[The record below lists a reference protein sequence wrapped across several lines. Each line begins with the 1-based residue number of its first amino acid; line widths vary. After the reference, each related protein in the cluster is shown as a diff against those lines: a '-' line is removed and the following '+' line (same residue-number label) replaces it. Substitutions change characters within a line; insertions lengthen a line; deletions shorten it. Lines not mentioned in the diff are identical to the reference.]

1 MAHVNTDQQ
10 AINAAQQSDER
21 TPQTVDKIIL
31 ASGSPRRRELLQQI
45 GLDFEVK
52 VFEINEAPH
61 LHEAPADYV
70 VRLAIEK
77 AQAAIDQ
84 LPADTIVIAAD
95 TTVTIDGQI
104 LGKPINQADAV
115 AMWQRLSGRN
125 HYVMTGVAVARNG
138 VTLHRRVTTE
148 VHFSHLS
155 ATDMQ
160 RYWATGE
167 PIGKAGGYAIQ
178 GRGAAFIP
186 KINGSYSNVVG
197 LPICE
202 TLDLLKEIQTIHAD

>member
-1 MAHVNTDQQ
+1 MIV
-10 AINAAQQSDER
+10 
-21 TPQTVDKIIL
+21 L
-31 ASGSPRRRELLQQI
+31 ASSSPRRRELLQQV
-45 GLDFEVK
+45 GVSFEVK
-52 VFEINEAPH
+52 AFEINETPH

-104 LGKPINQADAV
+104 LGKPVSQADAF

-125 HYVMTGVAVARNG
+125 HYVMTGVAVAKND
-138 VTLHRRVTTE
+138 VVLHRRVTTE
-148 VHFSHLS
+148 VYFTHMSS
-155 ATDMQ
+155 PDMQ
-160 RYWATGE
+160 GYWATQE

-178 GRGAAFIP
+178 GLGAAFIP

-197 LPICE
+197 LPIFE
-202 TLDLLKEIQTIHAD
+202 TLDLLKEIQKVQPESA

>member
-1 MAHVNTDQQ
+1 M
-10 AINAAQQSDER
+10 
-21 TPQTVDKIIL
+21 IIL
-31 ASGSPRRRELLQQI
+31 ASSSPRRRELLQQI

-52 VFEINEAPH
+52 SFEINESPH

-104 LGKPINQADAV
+104 LGKPVDQADAF

-125 HYVMTGVAVARNG
+125 HYVMTGVAVAKNN
-138 VTLHRRVTTE
+138 VVLHRRVTTE
-148 VHFSHLS
+148 VYFAHMS
-155 ATDMQ
+155 TPDMQ
-160 RYWATGE
+160 GYWATQE

-178 GRGAAFIP
+178 GLGAAFIP

-197 LPICE
+197 LPLCE
-202 TLDLLKEIQTIHAD
+202 TLDLLKEIQKTKPE

>member
-1 MAHVNTDQQ
+1 MIV
-10 AINAAQQSDER
+10 
-21 TPQTVDKIIL
+21 L
-31 ASGSPRRRELLQQI
+31 ASSSPRRRELLQQV

-52 VFEINEAPH
+52 SFEINESPH

-77 AQAAIDQ
+77 AQAAIEQ
-84 LPADTIVIAAD
+84 LPENTVVIAAD

-104 LGKPINQADAV
+104 LGKPVSQADAF

-125 HYVMTGVAVARNG
+125 HYVMTGVAVACNERM
-138 VTLHRRVTTE
+138 LHRRVTTE

-155 ATDMQ
+155 RTDMQ
-160 RYWATGE
+160 QYWATQE
-167 PIGKAGGYAIQ
+167 PLGKAGGYAIQ

-197 LPICE
+197 LPLFE
-202 TLDLLKEIQTIHAD
+202 TLDLLEEIQEV